1 MVLRTAGVHDARV
14 GGGEEQEMGT
24 DGTGGRD
31 DVGEGVDRKRWMAYG
46 TGTARAGRLEA
57 AGASSFQPPRACGA
71 REPRGCGRGGEHSE
85 RESDRGLRPIGSVER
100 DHQTKS
106 FPRQVCRQI
115 RGGDRHPPSRVFK
128 STMMDPRGR
137 TLKLQVSL
145 RRSCIERKIQKHAA
159 VACLLAVWHSL
170 IGYRGQWLTAAVI
183 SDR

>member
-1 MVLRTAGVHDARV
+1 MALWTAGVHDARV
-14 GGGEEQEMGT
+14 GGGEEQELGT
-24 DGTGGRD
+24 GGTGGRD

-57 AGASSFQPPRACGA
+57 AG
-71 REPRGCGRGGEHSE
+71 GCGRGGEHRE
-85 RESDRGLRPIGSVER
+85 RETDRGLRPIGSVER